1 MGLQLLKPEVQTDC
15 NSGEDAWPLAEL
27 DAAWLGPT
35 CSMQEIIVGM
45 SGLDRIIF
53 QTNINGDPQILMGIL
68 WDSQDLKQPNL
79 SGCSYQG
86 CVCVFICQ
94 LLLRLWG
101 R

>member
-53 QTNINGDPQILMGIL
+53 G
-68 WDSQDLKQPNL
+68 
-79 SGCSYQG
+79 
-86 CVCVFICQ
+86 
-94 LLLRLWG
+94 LR
-101 R
+101 